1 MPQLPQKPVN
11 ILPKVKEEVKQVKEE
26 VKPVKEMQLEKRSK
40 ANKRSGT
47 N

>member
-26 VKPVKEMQLEKRSK
+26 VKPVKEMELKKEVKPTK
-40 ANKRSGT
+40 KGT